1 MTGATVPLQ
10 SAGHLPLRDVV
21 AAELRRL
28 ILCGELHPGDR
39 LVEDRLAERLGVSRN
54 PVREALAV
62 LAAEG
67 FVEVQAHKG
76 ACVARLCAVDAEDLY
91 EVRLALEPV
100 GARLAAG
107 GVTGD
112 GVAALRAL
120 LAQSWTA
127 TENGELDRLSDL
139 NTAFHCTVMELSG
152 NGYLSGLAE
161 PMIKRAQWLFRHSA
175 AARAPHSW
183 TEHQELLEAIAA
195 GDEAAAQAAA
205 YRHVLSARSSFRDL
219 TARPAD
225 RRAAPAR

>member
-10 SAGHLPLRDVV
+10 SAGQLPLRDVV
-21 AAELRRL
+21 AVELRRL
-28 ILCGELHPGDR
+28 ILCGELHPGCR

-54 PVREALAV
+54 PIREALTV

-76 ACVARLCAVDAEDLY
+76 ACVARLSAVDAEDLY

-100 GARLAAG
+100 GARLAAA
-107 GVTGD
+107 GVTSD
-112 GVAALRAL
+112 GAAALRAL
-120 LAQSWTA
+120 LTQSRSA
-127 TENGELDRLSDL
+127 AVSGELDRLSDL

-152 NGYLSGLAE
+152 NSYLSGLAE

-183 TEHQELLEAIAA
+183 AEHQELLAAITA
-195 GDEAAAQAAA
+195 GDQAAAQAAA
-205 YRHVLSARSSFRDL
+205 YRHVVSARSSFRNL
-219 TARPAD
+219 SPRGI
-225 RRAAPAR
+225 